1 MEGAVKK
8 KKKEEEE
15 EKNGEKGGC
24 GNVAHSFALTL

>member
-1 MEGAVKK
+1 MEGAVQKK
-8 KKKEEEE
+8 EEEEE